1 MLPSETQL
9 IRSLNEVLILAS
21 LQPGPKHGY
30 QIAVDIEELSDGYF
44 SFTHGTLY
52 PLLHQLEKEGL
63 INGEWET
70 GGSRRRRK
78 NYVITAAGRGC
89 LRERVAG
96 WWELHES
103 LSAFVVASAAIR
115 PDVAA
120 NQ

>member
-1 MLPSETQL
+1 MLPPETQL
-9 IRSLNEVLILAS
+9 TRSLNEILILAS
-21 LQPGPKHGY
+21 LQTGMRHGY

-52 PLLHQLEKEGL
+52 PILHQLEKEGL
-63 INGEWET
+63 VDGEWES

-78 NYVITAAGRGC
+78 NYVLTSRGRTYLGERLAA
-89 LRERVAG
+89 
-96 WWELHES
+96 WSELYEC
-103 LSAFVVASAAIR
+103 LSAFVVASAAVR